1 MQQMATELADR
12 RPHLDRLESYYKGE
26 NWIPIHAG
34 RQMRDSYRRLVDM
47 ARLNLARLIVEATRE
62 LMEPIGFRTG
72 SVSDELGDA
81 EAWRIWQANSLDA
94 DHMLVDRA
102 TLTMGRAAMMV
113 GPVDDEIGAPLITP
127 EDPRQVIVRTDPR
140 RRRRV
145 TAGLK
150 LYVDGDA
157 GMDRAVAEA
166 HLQNSALHSQTI
178 DSDKAAREMGI
189 TGVPFFIFNRQVG
202 LSGAHEAET
211 LLQGMEEAM
220 SAPTND

>member
-1 MQQMATELADR
+1 MIDVTSGPGRLMQQMATELADR

-26 NWIPIHAG
+26 NGIPIHAG

-157 GMDRAVAEA
+157 GMDRAVFFPEPGWM
-166 HLQNSALHSQTI
+166 
-178 DSDKAAREMGI
+178 AADW
-189 TGVPFFIFNRQVG
+189 G
-202 LSGAHEAET
+202 LRW
-211 LLQGMEEAM
+211 
-220 SAPTND
+220 P